1 MAPHASQVLRR
12 ERRIG
17 HLIAGLR
24 GALAWRLR
32 RVVGDRRLDAFIVST
47 AQVWRAV
54 LKKPVFIG
62 IAGSAGKTTT
72 KELLHGLLARQRS
85 GVANAASLNVLPEVA
100 KTIWRTRPGHDFCV
114 VELSEDRPGVMD
126 GNVALLRPDVAIVT
140 VLRDDHLSAH
150 ASRDALA
157 HEVHKLVTALPTAGT
172 AVLNADDERVRV
184 MARDSRARVITF
196 GISTQADLRAE
207 DVHSV
212 WPERLQMTLVY
223 GGERVAL
230 RTQLCGTHW
239 VPSVLGAI
247 GGGLAAG
254 LSLAECA
261 TGIAT
266 VAPFEA
272 RMQPVF
278 MPDGVTFIRDDFKAP
293 MWTLDACFEFM
304 RSATAVRKI
313 VVMGEI
319 SEFGSKKERSY
330 AKLASKALVLADI
343 VIVVGRWASAA
354 LSAKKPG
361 TRGVL
366 HVFTQVQAASEF
378 LNSIARPGDLILLK
392 GVTKQ
397 DHLNRIVLARSNG
410 VACWRDDCRRMTFC
424 DVCPE
429 RMKPSGSPLWRGQ
442 AAEDRAV
449 VADVEAA
456 HATEQFI
463 AGLGNPG
470 PQYIGTPHN
479 VGFELV
485 EQLAVALQWP
495 WRQHGDAW
503 MARGHY
509 KSLPVCLLKLET
521 AMNLTGGGL
530 HRLAMH
536 MGFGPEQC
544 VLVFDDMTL
553 PSGTVRVRQNGSAGG
568 HRGVA
573 SVLEAFQSDA
583 FRRVKIGVAPSG
595 STVNRVDYV
604 LQPLDD
610 LNRKAVDK
618 GLAAARAPL
627 ETMLTRA
634 AESSGGVNVTCRHPI
649 AV

>member
-1 MAPHASQVLRR
+1 MKFMRR
-12 ERRIG
+12 VW
-17 HLIAGLR
+17 
-24 GALAWRLR
+24 GALAWRLHR
-32 RVVGDRRLDAFIVST
+32 LLGDRVVYGSVLLVAPYWRRLMCRPVYI
-47 AQVWRAV
+47 AV
-54 LKKPVFIG
+54 I
-62 IAGSAGKTTT
+62 GSAGKTTA
-72 KELLHGLLARQRS
+72 KELMLGMLALRGS
-85 GVANAASLNVLPEVA
+85 GVGNPGSYNNLE
-100 KTIWRTRPGHDFCV
+100 TIAIALLRLRPWHVFFV
-114 VELSEDRPGVMD
+114 TELSEDRPGVMD
-126 GNVALLRPDVAIVT
+126 RPLALLRPSVGIVT
-140 VLRDDHLSAH
+140 VVKDDHMA
-150 ASRDALA
+150 AFESRESLA
-157 HEVHKLVTALPTAGT
+157 QEMCKLVTSLPAAGT
-172 AVLNADDERVRV
+172 AVLNADDERVLV

-196 GISTQADLRAE
+196 GMSTQADLRAE

-429 RMKPSGSPLWRGQ
+429 RMKPSGPPLWRGQ

-595 STVNRVDYV
+595 LTVNRVDYV

-634 AESSGGVNVTCRHPI
+634 AESSVGVNVTCRHPI